1 MAWSSVSISLHVLKH
16 VLFSC
21 PLKLWGFHKW
31 NHCSRQ
37 INDSEGERQFTTEVD
52 DGDVLLDCWVIVEE
66 FALPC
71 RLFDRGDYMV
81 KGSLPCVSDS

>member
-1 MAWSSVSISLHVLKH
+1 MSVSLHVLKH

-21 PLKLWGFHKW
+21 PHKLWGFHNW
-31 NHCSRQ
+31 NHRSGQ
-37 INDSEGERQFTTEVD
+37 INDSEGEHHFTTEVD
-52 DGDVLLDCWVIVEE
+52 DGDVLLDCWVVVEE

-71 RLFDRGDYMV
+71 RLSDRGDYMV